1 VYSVNNQEGN
11 GHGKI
16 KCNDHKTKEIE
27 SFKYLGR
34 KTVKNKQK
42 KICPAAAMQATRGR
56 YLLFKIYLGKE
67 TH

>member
-1 VYSVNNQEGN
+1 MGME
-11 GHGKI
+11 KI

-42 KICPAAAMQATRGR
+42 KSVP
-56 YLLFKIYLGKE
+56 LLPCRQQGGDILFSKFI
-67 TH
+67 